1 MDEVPNDQ
9 KIQFYSAARA
19 EVTQRIALRDQTLIA
34 YIVAAGAYLGLVAP
48 EQASATLTSQN
59 ILGEIGLA
67 AVPPIISLVFTY
79 VILQHHV
86 MIGTLGEY
94 LRSLFPEG
102 YNIWENFYVS
112 SRDKR
117 YLLART
123 FSQALL
129 LTVPIIY
136 TGAFIYRAI
145 PVVYGNKVPTLA
157 LRGIFAFDILVIFL
171 IVRQHLWAYGER
183 CRTDRVKTQSPNGLG
198 MQSPANGLNINEKRR
213 PLGRTLLGLAVFRSC
228 LGGLVLI
235 AFRPQHPRL
244 IAVCLVAFVLA
255 EGSDLVDGAI
265 ARRFSR
271 PTLAGYLQDSIADK
285 IFNFG
290 CLFAL
295 AGRFQWIEFFAWGL
309 LIREFLILAARITDG
324 EIANSLKRFKRHVVL
339 YAVFVRSGIF
349 GFFIASLN
357 GGRTATIWEFLSYV
371 LLAAGVVWGAINIIQ
386 MIFSSEPNSSTK
398 TELLG

>member
-1 MDEVPNDQ
+1 MDDVPNDQ

-34 YIVAAGAYLGLVAP
+34 YIVAAGAYLSLVAP
-48 EQASATLTSQN
+48 EQASATLTSEN
-59 ILGEIGLA
+59 ILREIGLA
-67 AVPPIISLVFTY
+67 AIPSIISLVFTY

-94 LRSLFPEG
+94 LRSLFPQD
-102 YNIWENFYVS
+102 YNIWENFYVL

-136 TGAFIYRAI
+136 TGTFMFRAI
-145 PVVYGNKVPTLA
+145 PVACGNKGPTVA
-157 LRGIFAFDILVIFL
+157 LVSIFTFDVFVIGL
-171 IVRQHLWAYGER
+171 IVRQHFWAYRER
-183 CRTDRVKTQSPNGLG
+183 CRTDRVNAQSPNGLR
-198 MQSPANGLNINEKRR
+198 MQPSATAPGINEKRR
-213 PLGRTLLGLAVFRSC
+213 PLGRTLLGLAVFRAC
-228 LGGLVLI
+228 LGGLVLV
-235 AFRPQHPRL
+235 AFRPQYPRL
-244 IAVCLVAFVLA
+244 IIVCIAAFVLA
-255 EGSDLVDGAI
+255 EASDLVDGAI

-295 AGRFQWIEFFAWGL
+295 AGRFQWVEFAAWGL
-309 LIREFLILAARITDG
+309 LIREFLILAARITDS
-324 EIANSLKRFKRHVVL
+324 EIAISLKRFKRHVVL

-349 GFFIASLN
+349 GFFVSSLN
-357 GGRTATIWEFLSYV
+357 AGRVATILEFLSYAA
-371 LLAAGVVWGAINIIQ
+371 LAAAVVWGAINIIQ
-386 MIFSSEPNSSTK
+386 MIFYRDPSPV
-398 TELLG
+398 